1 MRETI
6 WPFVSWKTF
15 GINLQCFLKQ
25 PNVAT
30 PPSLCTVK
38 VTAAIGSLKAQ
49 IYTLNHEIDPS
60 SSSTAR
66 AVCGA
71 SLATSAVIITFR
83 MEEGDTFSVRSAN
96 FRCGDVIDAM
106 EIAAAA
112 NSARN
117 RMTNQKIADDKPLP
131 TRGVTIPTFIG
142 SESG

>member
-15 GINLQCFLKQ
+15 RRNLQCFLKQ

-60 SSSTAR
+60 SAATR
-66 AVCGA
+66 VVCSA

-83 MEEGDTFSVRSAN
+83 IEEGDTFSVRSAN
-96 FRCGDVIDAM
+96 FRCGAVIDAM

-112 NSARN
+112 NSERN

-131 TRGVTIPTFIG
+131 TRGVTIQIFT
-142 SESG
+142 

>member
-15 GINLQCFLKQ
+15 RRNLQCFLKQ

-60 SSSTAR
+60 SS
-66 AVCGA
+66 AVRGA

-131 TRGVTIPTFIG
+131 TRGVTIQIFT
-142 SESG
+142 